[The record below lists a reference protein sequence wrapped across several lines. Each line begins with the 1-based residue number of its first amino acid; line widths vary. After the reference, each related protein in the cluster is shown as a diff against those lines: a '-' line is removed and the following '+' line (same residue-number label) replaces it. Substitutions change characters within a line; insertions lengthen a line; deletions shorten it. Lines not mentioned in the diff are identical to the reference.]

1 LTEICSVAAKYK
13 CCGVAV
19 VLCCGRKEAGMR
31 VRGEVREGKGKVKAK
46 VKSLGSKTHG
56 EACSPSMATP
66 FLRYIT
72 LKNNG

>member
-1 LTEICSVAAKYK
+1 LTDIGSAAAKYK
-13 CCGVAV
+13 CCGLAV

-31 VRGEVREGKGKVKAK
+31 VRGEVREGKVK

-66 FLRYIT
+66 FLRHIT